1 MHACLPFWAFCLFS
15 GFMVMS
21 CLPDPF
27 FVVKFSTFVL
37 LPFMI
42 AELFFL
48 VFMRSQLLGWD
59 NCLFAVLWKWHLPSK
74 WDLWNTK
81 VVAFDSVLCRK
92 CFLKNWWEY
101 MFFVIYQL
109 FHWWSKGMAVL
120 IIWSEPCFG
129 SWSLDGMPVFCIM
142 C

>member
-1 MHACLPFWAFCLFS
+1 
-15 GFMVMS
+15 MS

-59 NCLFAVLWKWHLPSK
+59 NCLFAVL
-74 WDLWNTK
+74 
-81 VVAFDSVLCRK
+81 
-92 CFLKNWWEY
+92 
-101 MFFVIYQL
+101 
-109 FHWWSKGMAVL
+109 
-120 IIWSEPCFG
+120 
-129 SWSLDGMPVFCIM
+129 
-142 C
+142 

>member
-1 MHACLPFWAFCLFS
+1 MSTLLSLLLVFWIHGYELLAWPVFCCKVFYFCFSTIHGSWAFS
-15 GFMVMS
+15 
-21 CLPDPF
+21 
-27 FVVKFSTFVL
+27 
-37 LPFMI
+37 
-42 AELFFL
+42 FL
-48 VFMRSQLLGWD
+48 S
-59 NCLFAVLWKWHLPSK
+59 S
-74 WDLWNTK
+74 WDLNYWDWKIVCLLFCESGISQWDIWNTK
-81 VVAFDSVLCRK
+81 GEAFDSVLCTK
-92 CFLKNWWEY
+92 CFQKNWWEY